1 MINRPCMAVGTSS
14 QGSSGEMGMA
24 AIQAHMTAAWKIP
37 KSDEPTAEPERR
49 ETENEAE
56 EECVV
61 VAGEIGRAS
70 CRERV

>member
-49 ETENEAE
+49 ETEDVAE
-56 EECVV
+56 EECLA
-61 VAGEIGRAS
+61 VAGGHRT
-70 CRERV
+70 